1 MWYSYLC
8 INIVKS
14 SHLTKRTWKITLE
27 QAHHGSGA
35 GLAICNDPCHGC
47 HPIYVRGGIL
57 EDDLYYLIHY
67 TQYVYCVI
75 TMRSFPPMLIGSNT
89 CQKKA
94 FFPQWNWQN
103 CKLGLLLM
111 KIMWHPKS
119 SNIKNG
125 KRFKLVYEAPWIL
138 FWI

>member
-1 MWYSYLC
+1 MWYSYLY

-27 QAHHGSGA
+27 QAHHGSRA
-35 GLAICNDPCHGC
+35 VACYLQWPMPWLPPYLCE
-47 HPIYVRGGIL
+47 GGIL

-94 FFPQWNWQN
+94 FFPPWNWQN